1 MESLRRFSL
10 ASGKN
15 GDTLRKRYDFL
26 MARTMADLSRI
37 KVEKQTHPDLSIL
50 SPFDIASE
58 YSRLP
63 SDEFRGDSHYA
74 LQVCIVLHGAA
85 ELVFEDYTRIY
96 RSGELW
102 WNMCWEPHAYRF
114 IGKRTFV
121 VAVNL
126 DVEQLGACSPFGG
139 CNWLVPF
146 IAESRLRFCPVSK
159 KDRSFVLETGKTLFH
174 LSRKKENNW
183 KIRSWLMIHDLLL
196 LAIRRMEQSAQQPDD
211 MEKRRESL
219 NSFSRIRYAL
229 NKVWSSET
237 RPPSLSE
244 AARMC
249 SLSPSRFS
257 ELFRRT
263 MGVSYG
269 RFALRVRMSNAAR
282 DLLSGRF
289 ALDEIAQKWGFFD
302 SAHFCHSFKNFY
314 RVSPRQFVSRK
325 PPG

>member
-1 MESLRRFSL
+1 MTIYQ
-10 ASGKN
+10 K
-15 GDTLRKRYDFL
+15 DFYF
-26 MARTMADLSRI
+26 MADLSRI
-37 KVEKQTHPDLSIL
+37 KVEKQTHPDLSIR

-74 LQVCIVLHGAA
+74 LQICIVLHGAA

-114 IGKRTFV
+114 IGKHTFV
-121 VAVNL
+121 TAINL

-139 CNWLVPF
+139 CNWLAPF
-146 IAESRLRFCPVSK
+146 VAESRRRYCPSTEEERDYVRK
-159 KDRSFVLETGKTLFH
+159 TGRTLFH
-174 LSRKKENNW
+174 LNRKRGSNW
-183 KIRSWLMIHDLLL
+183 QIRTWLMIHELLL
-196 LAIRRMEQSAQQPDD
+196 TAIAAMENTKDPVNPEPA
-211 MEKRRESL
+211 RESM
-219 NSFSRIRYAL
+219 NSFTRIRYAL
-229 NKVWSSET
+229 NKVWSTET

-257 ELFRRT
+257 ELFRKT

-269 RFALRVRMSNAAR
+269 KFAIRVRMSNAAK

-289 ALDEIAQKWGFFD
+289 ALEEIAQKWGFFD
-302 SAHFCHSFKNFY
+302 SAHFCHSFKKFY
-314 RVSPRQFVSRK
+314 RVSPSQFIMRK
-325 PPG
+325 PADESMESIG

>member
-1 MESLRRFSL
+1 
-10 ASGKN
+10 
-15 GDTLRKRYDFL
+15 
-26 MARTMADLSRI
+26 MADLSRI

-63 SDEFRGDSHYA
+63 FEDFRGDSHYA
-74 LQVCIVLHGAA
+74 LQICIVLHGAA
-85 ELVFEDYTRIY
+85 ELVFEDFSAIY

-114 IGKRTFV
+114 VGHRTFV

-126 DVEQLGACSPFGG
+126 DVEQLGACSPFRG
-139 CNWLVPF
+139 CNWLTPF
-146 IAESRLRFCPVSK
+146 VAESNARYCPSTAEE
-159 KDRSFVLETGKTLFH
+159 REYAREIGRTLFH
-174 LSRKKENNW
+174 LNRKRESNW
-183 KIRSWLMIHDLLL
+183 RIRSWLMIHELLL
-196 LAIRRMEQSAQQPDD
+196 TAIRH
-211 MEKRRESL
+211 MEKDKKKHGFQESRESM
-219 NSFSRIRYAL
+219 NSFTRIRYAL
-229 NKVWSSET
+229 NQVWSSET

-257 ELFRRT
+257 DLFRKT

-269 RFALRVRMSNAAR
+269 KFAIRVRMSNAAK

-289 ALDEIAQKWGFFD
+289 ALEEIAQKWGFFD
-302 SAHFCHSFKNFY
+302 SAHFCHSFKKFY
-314 RVSPRQFVSRK
+314 RVSPSQFVMRK
-325 PPG
+325 PAGDFETRF